1 MSKTNL
7 KNQETKLSKK
17 ELNARRE
24 EITSFYNDN
33 IEHLKI
39 QAKYE
44 KLLASIEKSRAERMQ
59 AQMFM
64 AQQYADEKEG
74 GVASDSEEA
83 QAFKAAMEAAAKNID

>member
-1 MSKTNL
+1 MAKTNL
-7 KNQETKLSKK
+7 KHPETKLSKK
-17 ELNARRE
+17 ELNARRD
-24 EITSFYNDN
+24 EITAFYNDN